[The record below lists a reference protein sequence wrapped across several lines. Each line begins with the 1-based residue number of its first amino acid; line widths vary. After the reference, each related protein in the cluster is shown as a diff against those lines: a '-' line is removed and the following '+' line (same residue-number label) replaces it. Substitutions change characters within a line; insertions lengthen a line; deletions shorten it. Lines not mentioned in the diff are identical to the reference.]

1 MLFRIW
7 VVTQAVA
14 DLVVAGALLWEFRK
28 ANPGS
33 KETRR
38 CASTVYVTLW
48 AQLTTGR

>member
-7 VVTQAVA
+7 VVTQAMT
-14 DLVVAGALLWEFRK
+14 DLVIAVAISWEFRK

-38 CASTVYVTLW
+38 CASTVSVALW
-48 AQLTTGR
+48 AQLT